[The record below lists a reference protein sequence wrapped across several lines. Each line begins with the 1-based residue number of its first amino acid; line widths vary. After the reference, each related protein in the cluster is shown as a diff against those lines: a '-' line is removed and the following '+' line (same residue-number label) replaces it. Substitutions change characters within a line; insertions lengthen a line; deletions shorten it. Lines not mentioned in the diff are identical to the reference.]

1 MKHFGLRFIVHAAG
15 LLPLVWMVGDFLL
28 NLESY
33 SANRALMLRSGSA
46 GLILLVVAFAVSPL
60 AWWLRQPV
68 LVQPR
73 RALGLYGFLFVCIH
87 LLVYA
92 WLDNNFMLDLMVR
105 DLGERGAM
113 SIGLLAF
120 ALLIPLA
127 LTSTDGWQRRLGKR
141 WRILHRL
148 VYLVL
153 PLSVLHYFW
162 LDRDIVTRPV
172 IFAAIVG
179 VLLLLRLSW
188 LRRQFRGKLYHSGL
202 HG

>member
-1 MKHFGLRFIVHAAG
+1 MKHPWLRITVHTVS
-15 LLPLVWMVGDFLL
+15 LLLLGWMVGDFLL
-28 NLESY
+28 NLASY

-46 GLILLVVAFAVSPL
+46 GLILLVAAFAVSPL

-92 WLDNNFMLDLMVR
+92 WLDNNFMIALMLR

-113 SIGLLAF
+113 SVGLLAF

-127 LTSTDGWQRRLGKR
+127 LTSTNGWQRRLGKR
-141 WRILHRL
+141 WRVLHRL
-148 VYLVL
+148 VYLAL

-162 LDRDIVTRPV
+162 LDRDLLTRPL
-172 IFAAIVG
+172 IFAVIVG
-179 VLLLLRLSW
+179 VLLLLRWPW
-188 LRRQFRGKLYHSGL
+188 LRQHFKRYQP
-202 HG
+202 

>member
-1 MKHFGLRFIVHAAG
+1 MKHPWLRITVHTVS
-15 LLPLVWMVGDFLL
+15 LLLLGWMVGDFLL
-28 NLESY
+28 NLASY

-46 GLILLVVAFAVSPL
+46 GLILLVAAFAVSPL

-92 WLDNNFMLDLMVR
+92 WLDNNFMIALMLR

-113 SIGLLAF
+113 SVGLLAF

-127 LTSTDGWQRRLGKR
+127 LTSTNGWQRRLGTR
-141 WRILHRL
+141 WRVLHRL
-148 VYLVL
+148 VYLAL

-162 LDRDIVTRPV
+162 LDRDLLTRPL
-172 IFAAIVG
+172 IFAVIVG
-179 VLLLLRLSW
+179 VLLLLRWPW
-188 LRRQFRGKLYHSGL
+188 LRQHFKRYQP
-202 HG
+202 

>member
-1 MKHFGLRFIVHAAG
+1 MKHSWLRLVVHAAG

-46 GLILLVVAFAVSPL
+46 GLILLVAAFAVSPL

-73 RALGLYGFLFVCIH
+73 RALGLYGFLFVSIH

-92 WLDNNFMLDLMVR
+92 WLDNSFMLALMLR
-105 DLGERGAM
+105 DLGERQAM
-113 SIGLLAF
+113 SVGLLAF
-120 ALLIPLA
+120 VLLIPLA
-127 LTSTDGWQRRLGKR
+127 ITSTDGWQQRLGKR
-141 WRILHRL
+141 WRRLHQL
-148 VYLVL
+148 VYLAL

-162 LDRDIVTRPV
+162 LDRDIVTWPV
-172 IFAAIVG
+172 IFAVIVG
-179 VLLLLRLSW
+179 VLLLLRLPW
-188 LRRQFRGKLYHSGL
+188 LRQLFRNARRI
-202 HG
+202 

>member
-1 MKHFGLRFIVHAAG
+1 MKQPWLRLIVHAVG

-33 SANRALMLRSGSA
+33 SANRALMLRSGSV
-46 GLILLVVAFAVSPL
+46 GLILLVAAFAVSPL
-60 AWWLRQPV
+60 AWWLQQPV

-73 RALGLYGFLFVCIH
+73 RALGLYGFSFVCIH

-92 WLDNNFMLDLMVR
+92 WLDNNFMLALMIR

-113 SIGLLAF
+113 SVGLLAF

-141 WRILHRL
+141 WRLLHRL
-148 VYLVL
+148 VYLAL
-153 PLSVLHYFW
+153 PLSLLHYFW

-172 IFAAIVG
+172 IFAVIMG
-179 VLLLLRLSW
+179 VLLLLRWSW
-188 LRRQFRGKLYHSGL
+188 LRQRFKVRKW
-202 HG
+202 

>member
-1 MKHFGLRFIVHAAG
+1 MRHPWLRITVHTVS
-15 LLPLVWMVGDFLL
+15 LLLLGWMVGDFLL
-28 NLESY
+28 ILASY

-46 GLILLVVAFAVSPL
+46 GLILLVAAFAVSPL

-73 RALGLYGFLFVCIH
+73 RALGLYGFLLVCIH

-92 WLDNNFMLDLMVR
+92 WLDNNFMLALMLR

-113 SIGLLAF
+113 SVGLLAF

-127 LTSTDGWQRRLGKR
+127 LTSTNGWQRRLGKR
-141 WRILHRL
+141 WRVLHRL
-148 VYLVL
+148 VYLAL

-162 LDRDIVTRPV
+162 LDRDLLTRPL
-172 IFAAIVG
+172 IFAVIVG
-179 VLLLLRLSW
+179 VLLLLRWPW
-188 LRRQFRGKLYHSGL
+188 LRQHFKRYQP
-202 HG
+202 